1 MALGQ
6 AVSSVDLSMFRL
18 ELLVIFA
25 GETCSMRT
33 RIAVQHT
40 RCLIS
45 HVWLQATNIPACPQD
60 EVELGGCLFLCRGSH
75 YRPSL
80 HKYIGSGDTCQVQVW
95 SDARLQHFLRWRDRA
110 LVMVIIAGAS

>member
-18 ELLVIFA
+18 ELLVILA

-60 EVELGGCLFLCRGSH
+60 EVVLGGCLFLCRGSH

-95 SDARLQHFLRWRDRA
+95 SDARLQHFLRW
-110 LVMVIIAGAS
+110 